1 MAILSLSPTESQCL
15 TEVSSFLSSLFPVQN
30 NNNVDPVQIVHIKRL
45 KSAQQYVLLLTVKL
59 QFTPIETPLGKIDK
73 NFAAMEHGDDSIT
86 CNNNCTLEYLK
97 QGNGK
102 MVLRIWK
109 NGARWWNL
117 NLKSFFHLDNDE
129 RVERESEKNG
139 YSNDSLTLC
148 HNLARAEAAGYIV
161 AKKAFEHYT
170 KLCGKRGSEHET
182 CLYPFLETKVCIPS
196 LIHFQKRDLDTF
208 SPENALP
215 WALFT
220 YVGEDSNSLNSAMK
234 DGHQEWIMCEKF
246 IDDMVKIR
254 HEFGFDE
261 PHPRHGRVDIE
272 QALDYAMHVMDTI
285 ILPLHTAFFD
295 CYYNMMDNGDKEDN
309 LSSPADT
316 IQHPL
321 LQQHE
326 SDLSVVNYFMYQHDM
341 DKSNAF
347 TSTKD
352 KACRY
357 KDMVDIYSDI
367 MSHLKK
373 KIIITS
379 TKSSIHQS
387 RKLNENKIN
396 KLLNMLDKCV
406 ISLQEQSKALDSEGL
421 AYLPG
426 VLCHLDLQPQNMI
439 LCRGKNNTSGN
450 IYEIPKIFSV
460 LDWEESCFADPR
472 FELLLLCRKVVAN
485 RNQADALWKRY
496 EDVML
501 NRFDKLNKIRNTKSI
516 LGSIEPWL
524 KLETVHSLI
533 TLFMQGMDLGGRSP
547 WEGSD
552 ELSEKMLREVERL
565 VNLGWEFCNEVLDT
579 HYV

>member
-1 MAILSLSPTESQCL
+1 MHSKEMTRLSLSPTESQCL
-15 TEVSSFLSSLFPVQN
+15 TEVSSFLSSLLPVQN
-30 NNNVDPVQIVHIKRL
+30 NNEVDPVQIVHIKRL

-59 QFTPIETPLGKIDK
+59 QFTPTGTPLGKMDTK
-73 NFAAMEHGDDSIT
+73 LADME
-86 CNNNCTLEYLK
+86 NK
-97 QGNGK
+97 QGNRK

-129 RVERESEKNG
+129 RGERESEKNG
-139 YSNDSLTLC
+139 YINDSLTLC
-148 HNLARAEAAGYIV
+148 HDLAKAEAAGYIV
-161 AKKAFEHYT
+161 AKKALEHYT
-170 KLCGKRGSEHET
+170 KLCGQRGREHET
-182 CLYPFLETKVCIPS
+182 CLDPFLETKVCIPT
-196 LIHFQKRDLDTF
+196 LIHFQKGDLDKI
-208 SPENALP
+208 SSENALP

-220 YVGEDSNSLNSAMK
+220 YVGEDSNSLINATK
-234 DGHQEWIMCEKF
+234 DEHQEWIMCDKF

-261 PHPRHGRVDIE
+261 PHPRHGRVNIE
-272 QALDYAMHVMDTI
+272 QALEYAMHVMDTI
-285 ILPLHTAFFD
+285 IIPLHTAFFD

-309 LSSPADT
+309 LSSPAVT

-326 SDLSVVNYFMYQHDM
+326 SDLYLVNYFMYRYDM
-341 DKSNAF
+341 DRRNTL
-347 TSTKD
+347 TSTSTED

-357 KDMVDIYSDI
+357 KNMVDIYSDI

-379 TKSSIHQS
+379 TKASVDQS
-387 RKLNENKIN
+387 ETLNESKFL
-396 KLLNMLDKCV
+396 KFKVFLNMLDKCV
-406 ISLQEQSKALDSEGL
+406 IALQEESKAINSEGL

-439 LCRGKNNTSGN
+439 LCRDKNNTSGDV
-450 IYEIPKIFSV
+450 YEIPKIFSV

-496 EDVML
+496 ENVML
-501 NRFDKLNKIRNTKSI
+501 NRFDKLSKIDNTKSM

-524 KLETVHSLI
+524 KLETVHSVI

-552 ELSEKMLREVERL
+552 ELWKKILREVERL
-565 VNLGWEFCNEVLDT
+565 VNLGWEFCNEVLDI
-579 HYV
+579 HYA